1 MFPVVTCIAFFAA
14 LPLPDCPG
22 KRLPRNGQKLIV
34 LVSVHFIGSA
44 MRQELMEPSG

>member
-14 LPLPDCPG
+14 QPLPEFRASGFREND
-22 KRLPRNGQKLIV
+22 QKLIV